1 MINLS
6 LNSFSNID
14 IDQLLKLLKNYAVDN
29 LELST
34 AFSLKYLNGLDR
46 FASVD
51 FINLFNKKLKEN
63 NIKTSIHLFGELAK
77 IIGNESIPNNIIN
90 LINWDLIDRIQLNRY
105 SVNIDIALENL
116 SKLNFSGRLIL
127 PVNKKDFDIIEF
139 PLDDK
144 VDWLY
149 DCSHGKGIE
158 INSYPIDPLINRQ
171 GKIGFAG
178 GINENNI
185 LKLNNEILA
194 LGFKNYYLDIES
206 GIRENDRISFEKIK
220 NILEIIVIK
229 NC

>member
-14 IDQLLKLLKNYAVDN
+14 IDQLLKLIKNYAVDN

-34 AFSLKYLNGLDR
+34 ALSLKHIDGFER

-63 NIKTSIHLFGELAK
+63 NIKTSIHVFGELAK
-77 IIGNESIPNNIIN
+77 QLGNDRINNIPK
-90 LINWDLIDRIQLNRY
+90 INWELLERVQLNRF
-105 SVNIDIALENL
+105 SVDINIALENL
-116 SKLNFSGRLIL
+116 ENLGFNGRLIL
-127 PVNKKDFDIIEF
+127 PANKKDLVISELPI
-139 PLDDK
+139 DDRI
-144 VDWLY
+144 DWLY

-178 GINENNI
+178 GINKNNI
-185 LKLNNEILA
+185 LKINNKILT

-220 NILEIIVIK
+220 NILEIINK
-229 NC
+229 